1 MRGIRQQAY
10 ICPQLFLG
18 TCSGEFKFVSSC
30 LLQATQEC
38 FMSTA
43 FAQMGGSSG
52 PSKLC
57 PLCVPFPWEE
67 MSEDQEICRVQM
79 D

>member
-1 MRGIRQQAY
+1 
-10 ICPQLFLG
+10 
-18 TCSGEFKFVSSC
+18 
-30 LLQATQEC
+30 
-38 FMSTA
+38 MSTA